1 MPMYTYQHSIFFQYV
16 FGSCSLL
23 IWLFIMNL
31 SELSYNKARC
41 FTVFS
46 LIACAVMF
54 ASTMS
59 GLANNFYISDK
70 ETKAAVIEY
79 LEQFPDNENESITA
93 NTFFISALYKQKE
106 LYTIND
112 RNEPT
117 NESAPLADI
126 VLLDKNNAK
135 FDVNYKYFISLGMKE
150 TKIDNELVAKRVVRL
165 EIKN

>member
-1 MPMYTYQHSIFFQYV
+1 
-16 FGSCSLL
+16 
-23 IWLFIMNL
+23 
-31 SELSYNKARC
+31 
-41 FTVFS
+41 
-46 LIACAVMF
+46 
-54 ASTMS
+54 MS

-79 LEQFPDNENESITA
+79 LEQLPDNENESITA
-93 NTFFISALYKQKE
+93 NTFFIPALYKQKE

-126 VLLDKNNAK
+126 VLLDKSNAK

>member
-1 MPMYTYQHSIFFQYV
+1 M
-16 FGSCSLL
+16 
-23 IWLFIMNL
+23 
-31 SELSYNKARC
+31 
-41 FTVFS
+41 
-46 LIACAVMF
+46 
-54 ASTMS
+54 
-59 GLANNFYISDK
+59 
-70 ETKAAVIEY
+70 IEY
-79 LEQFPDNENESITA
+79 LEQLPDNENESITA

-150 TKIDNELVAKRVVRL
+150 TKIDTIKRFIFRNRGTL
-165 EIKN
+165 PRKKGSCSMNRTP